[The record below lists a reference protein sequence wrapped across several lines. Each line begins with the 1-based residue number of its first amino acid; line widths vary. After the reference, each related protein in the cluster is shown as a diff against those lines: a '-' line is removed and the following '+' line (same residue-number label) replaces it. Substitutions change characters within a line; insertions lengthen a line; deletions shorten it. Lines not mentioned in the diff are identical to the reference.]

1 MAKRQTGRKSKLKK
15 DEKMLFGPSNYKL
28 LISGL
33 ILIFVGFLAMDIEN
47 KVKGFVSLYIS
58 PFLILAGFA
67 IIVFA
72 IMKPRDEKQDS
83 NNAVT
88 HGT

>member
-1 MAKRQTGRKSKLKK
+1 MAKKQVKRRGKIPK

-28 LISGL
+28 LVAGL
-33 ILIFVGFLAMDIEN
+33 ILIFIGFLAMFIED

-67 IIVFA
+67 VIVFA
-72 IMKPRDEKQDS
+72 IMKPRDDEKDS
-83 NNAVT
+83 GNTVT
-88 HGT
+88 HEA

>member
-1 MAKRQTGRKSKLKK
+1 MAKKQARRKVKK
-15 DEKMLFGPSNYKL
+15 EEKMLFGPSNYKL

-33 ILIFVGFLAMDIEN
+33 VLIFVGFLAMYIEN
-47 KVKGFVSLYIS
+47 QVKGFVSLYIS
-58 PFLILAGFA
+58 PFLILGGFT

-72 IMKPRDEKQDS
+72 IMKPRDDQQDS
-83 NNAVT
+83 SNTAT